1 MRLAG
6 MVEISV
12 GVAEYGSGT
21 QSAEQLIDAA
31 DRDLYASRHARGNG
45 TRPRRAGSKNIPRKR
60 KPRNP
65 ESVAQD
71 AG

>member
-6 MVEISV
+6 MVEISA

-71 AG
+71 TG